1 MVEFAIVAPLLF
13 LTVFASIEF
22 GRALM
27 ATQSLDEAARSG
39 CRIAVLRGTTTAQI
53 EAEVQRLLAPAGI
66 SNYSVQVVPAGR
78 AAAARW
84 APVSVNITASFGD
97 MSWLP
102 LPLFFSGKTYTA
114 SCTLP
119 KEYSPGA

>member
-1 MVEFAIVAPLLF
+1 MVAPLLF
-13 LTVFASIEF
+13 LVVFGSIEF

-39 CRIAVLRGTTTAQI
+39 CRVAVLRGATTEAV
-53 EAEVQRLLAPAGI
+53 EAEVQRILSPTRILT
-66 SNYSVQVVPAGR
+66 YSVQVLPTNR
-78 AAAARW
+78 ATAPRW
-84 APVSVNITASFGD
+84 APVSVTVTSSFND

-102 LPLFFSGKTYTA
+102 LPRFVGGKTYTA